1 MKILTAFAI
10 CTCAWAQSGIDRPQL
25 GKMLDASGAVRTV
38 YGIAASVTLG
48 DAEQTGVVSSACS
61 KSFCLAKMET
71 SIMSSI
77 GTVAAP
83 AGPALFAFDGD
94 AAFVWFTH
102 SRQLAQWNNGVLT
115 SVDSTPDSTVDGEVL
130 SMRASAGSVEFAV
143 RRESGEWIVKSDG
156 SVVDSLPR
164 STGPVMLI
172 PGGVVYATREE
183 IVIRELRIPL
193 ARVTAF
199 SQMSAGYLQVRAGQV
214 DYLLRF
220 ETGRETLFQLPGVQQ

>member
-25 GKMLDASGAVRTV
+25 GKMLDATGAVRTV

-48 DAEQTGVVSSACS
+48 DAEMTGVQSQACS
-61 KSFCLAKMET
+61 KIFCLWKTEIAVV
-71 SIMSSI
+71 SASGS
-77 GTVAAP
+77 ADAP
-83 AGPALFAFDGD
+83 TGPALFAFDGD
-94 AAFVWFTH
+94 AAFVWFPQ
-102 SRQLAQWNNGVLT
+102 SRQLAQWQNGVLT
-115 SVDSTPDSTVDGEVL
+115 LVDSIVDGEVL
-130 SMRASAGSVEFAV
+130 SIRANAGSVEFAV

-183 IVIRELRIPL
+183 IVIRDLRIPL

-199 SQMSAGYLQVRAGQV
+199 SQMSASYLQVRAGQMNYVLRV
-214 DYLLRF
+214 DA
-220 ETGRETLFQLPGVQQ
+220 GREMLFELPGVKQ